1 MGELSMADVDQWQP
15 DKIDEVADALAERAR
30 TGGQT
35 AEDLRGLHDMATW
48 EGDAGEAARQAID
61 KSATELETSAQNDTL
76 ASLFT
81 KKSVSDVR
89 AVKNS
94 LKSIVEDAAA
104 EPAVSINLETNTIT
118 PPDTTGW
125 EEDEV
130 AKLREKMADLEDRI
144 VAMLAAAEEADS
156 DLGRVMTAAAGGD
169 PQTPAEQ
176 GSTDGQSLQDG
187 KLTPE
192 ESARLTENTTLT
204 PEQADALARGN
215 LVLPA
220 SQMEYLNQVARSL
233 DGKSTPEIRALMDSL
248 GVDGDR
254 LQDAL
259 QLVSNEHVSAAG
271 VDPSLKRGDPGY
283 VPPKGSFDALPDA
296 VRRDLTKYP
305 LEHLQSPVGA
315 YSRARP
321 ELADLAAMANRGNPA
336 LQQGTSFDQAM
347 LKQAEVML
355 DNSKIPDEL
364 AKKNLGQDLV
374 PFNKGQVDPTLQAVL
389 SAAGR
394 DQIALHDTLA
404 GADGNTPNKTMIE
417 NMLTRQWADDGAAAS
432 GLLTGLAPVGNPTD
446 LTDPTQVA
454 QATRAGEIVHA
465 VDQWASSPGNA
476 SKLLDIAGTEGQSLG
491 QVNPELARGL
501 AEANKPY
508 LDDMIGNKLDN
519 TLGFKALDDGRSDA
533 AMPNTRDLFAV
544 IDTDKQAAETLNSQ
558 AYLNGL
564 QYEHRFEQSVIDGDT
579 VRTGDLHSAGTLRGV
594 IDSAANIADN
604 DAIKYG
610 NLQDVD
616 AYKSRGD
623 WLDLAKKFGGQIPG
637 VKEILDGFGK
647 MPGDPLKEMF
657 VGEAPTA
664 DPAKP
669 MTISSSDAIQRS
681 VIQHLINANIG
692 DASKFA
698 EYNLIDPKTG
708 MIRPFDAISQVDFRT
723 AADAYFDSLPGTVKG
738 GIDRYDEGYTK
749 TLPIPDAKVQQKEPE
764 Q

>member
-48 EGDAGEAARQAID
+48 EGDAGDAARQAID

-130 AKLREKMADLEDRI
+130 TKLREKMADLEDRI

-271 VDPSLKRGDPGY
+271 VDPSLKPGDPGY

-404 GADGNTPNKTMIE
+404 
-417 NMLTRQWADDGAAAS
+417 
-432 GLLTGLAPVGNPTD
+432 VG
-446 LTDPTQVA
+446 
-454 QATRAGEIVHA
+454 R
-465 VDQWASSPGNA
+465 
-476 SKLLDIAGTEGQSLG
+476 
-491 QVNPELARGL
+491 R
-501 AEANKPY
+501 
-508 LDDMIGNKLDN
+508 
-519 TLGFKALDDGRSDA
+519 
-533 AMPNTRDLFAV
+533 
-544 IDTDKQAAETLNSQ
+544 
-558 AYLNGL
+558 
-564 QYEHRFEQSVIDGDT
+564 
-579 VRTGDLHSAGTLRGV
+579 
-594 IDSAANIADN
+594 
-604 DAIKYG
+604 
-610 NLQDVD
+610 
-616 AYKSRGD
+616 
-623 WLDLAKKFGGQIPG
+623 
-637 VKEILDGFGK
+637 
-647 MPGDPLKEMF
+647 
-657 VGEAPTA
+657 
-664 DPAKP
+664 
-669 MTISSSDAIQRS
+669 
-681 VIQHLINANIG
+681 
-692 DASKFA
+692 
-698 EYNLIDPKTG
+698 
-708 MIRPFDAISQVDFRT
+708 
-723 AADAYFDSLPGTVKG
+723 
-738 GIDRYDEGYTK
+738 
-749 TLPIPDAKVQQKEPE
+749 
-764 Q
+764 